1 MYSLA
6 WRWEVAR
13 HIPINDGLQ
22 KLLLYIPRRP
32 SAEWLFENP
41 TTRKPYGDV
50 FNSWNVARCNDPP
63 VFAQVRLLIS
73 MIDRF
78 VPVFSCLGLDE
89 AGVGC
94 KTQSSH

>member
-1 MYSLA
+1 MTT
-6 WRWEVAR
+6 
-13 HIPINDGLQ
+13 
-22 KLLLYIPRRP
+22 LLIMMI
-32 SAEWLFENP
+32 E
-41 TTRKPYGDV
+41 
-50 FNSWNVARCNDPP
+50 CNDPS

-78 VPVFSCLGLDE
+78 VPVFSCPGLDE